1 MSFYIVEVDNDGFKI
16 YDSGGTLIDPATDAV
31 VQAIRDRI
39 GEVSATP
46 TAYTLQ
52 DRLKSTLTTLDSIKD
67 TDGIK
72 KITDSLP
79 AGTNEIGKV
88 AQGTRAA
95 ASASWPIY
103 LADSTGNVIGV
114 VSDSGVYRVQ
124 ADAKIG
130 IGASN
135 LVHLDAIDTDTGK
148 GRLKTTLYSVE
159 GEAVAFSSVSSN
171 PESIKNEFVK
181 NGSNES
187 LLVDGSSTPVVFTYD
202 ADATQDISLQEIK
215 FIVASNSI
223 TFGTGYFGATSG
235 PLSNGL
241 LVEIIAGGNT
251 GTVANLSRNED
262 FVTFA
267 SPGGFTWVVSSKD
280 MMSATYVLGGALTL
294 VGGTSDKVRLTV
306 RDDIDS
312 AGVYFQCL
320 VKGNIL
326 A

>member
-1 MSFYIVEVDNDGFKI
+1 MSFYVVEVDNDGFKI

-52 DRLKSTLTTLDSIKD
+52 DRLKSTLATLDSVKD

-79 AGTNEIGKV
+79 AGTNEVGKV
-88 AQGTRAA
+88 AQGTRAV

-103 LADSTGNVIGV
+103 LADSTGNVIGI

-124 ADAKIG
+124 TDAKVAK
-130 IGASN
+130 GASN
-135 LVHLDAIDTDTGK
+135 LVHLDAIDTATGQ
-148 GRLKTTLYSVE
+148 GRLKTTLYSAE

-187 LLVDGSSTPVVFTYD
+187 LLVDGSVTPVVFTYD
-202 ADATQDISLQEIK
+202 ADASQNISLQEIK
-215 FIVASNSI
+215 FIMSSNSI
-223 TFGTGYFGATSG
+223 TFGTDYFGATSG
-235 PLSNGL
+235 PLPNGL
-241 LVEIIAGGNT
+241 LVEIIASGNT
-251 GTVANLSRNED
+251 GTVANLYKNEC
-262 FVTFA
+262 FVAFS

-294 VGGTSDKVRLTV
+294 IAGTSDKVRVTV
-306 RDDIDS
+306 RDDID
-312 AGVYFQCL
+312 AAALCFQCL